1 MPSLRYVL
9 DELEFAVKNKCY
21 TPAIEDALIL
31 IRNQNSKI
39 IELKHTRKLMELELD
54 AARRNRLEMEYPCN
68 ILGGKT

>member
-1 MPSLRYVL
+1 MPSLQHVL
-9 DELEFAVKNKCY
+9 GELEYAVKNKCY

-39 IELKHTRKLMELELD
+39 IELKHTRKFMELELD
-54 AARRNRLEMEYPCN
+54 AARRTGLGIPYPCD